1 MDFSMMARACFVQ
14 RYASWRYPEI
24 QSIVVKMAAER
35 TICCDQKAVFIN
47 MMKFGAIWPIAV
59 KPLID
64 IQVFVYITILYL
76 LCIYIYI

>member
-47 MMKFGAIWPIAV
+47 MMKFGALWPSAV

-76 LCIYIYI
+76 LCIYI